1 MSVEDNILNELQ
13 EISTTLAN
21 INKANV
27 FTLPGDY
34 FKHFQ
39 EQLMP
44 MVHASA
50 QSTSDELIYVAPFL
64 ASLQKTNPFQLPDQ
78 YAIQIDVAKVI
89 ETQPKALEHPK
100 QTIFTIY
107 NQYKSTLRIAAS
119 ILLLVAATTWI
130 YISLQRNNA
139 TQKTNEWSQ
148 ISMQEFNE
156 FITTESDDLPILS
169 TEKEDIADNL
179 FNIESGVN
187 TLKEE
192 ELQLLLAEIPEYK
205 TEQIN

>member
-1 MSVEDNILNELQ
+1 MSVDDNISNELQ
-13 EISTTLAN
+13 EISTIVAT
-21 INKANV
+21 INKTNV
-27 FTLPGDY
+27 FVLPDNY
-34 FKHFQ
+34 FTHFQ
-39 EQLMP
+39 EQLMHI
-44 MVHASA
+44 VHAPA
-50 QSTSDELIYVAPFL
+50 HSTSDELLSVAPFL

-89 ETQPKALEHPK
+89 ETKPMALEHPK
-100 QTIFTIY
+100 HTIFTFY
-107 NQYKSTLRIAAS
+107 NQHKSILRIAAS

-139 TQKTNEWSQ
+139 NQKTTEWSQ
-148 ISMQEFNE
+148 ISEQEFNE
-156 FITTESDDLPILS
+156 FIITETDDLPILS

-192 ELQLLLAEIPEYK
+192 ELQFFLAEIPEYK
-205 TEQIN
+205 TEKIN